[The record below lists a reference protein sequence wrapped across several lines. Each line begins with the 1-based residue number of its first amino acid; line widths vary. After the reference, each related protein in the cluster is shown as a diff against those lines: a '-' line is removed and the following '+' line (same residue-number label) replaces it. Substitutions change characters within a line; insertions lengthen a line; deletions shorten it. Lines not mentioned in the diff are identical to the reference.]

1 MHGEFPSMMGR
12 KRHCTTEG
20 RTQHSPITGGQTW
33 LLLRIKSTENETD
46 AVNISLEWAGTWM
59 RTALSV

>member
-1 MHGEFPSMMGR
+1 MMGR

-20 RTQHSPITGGQTW
+20 RTQRSPITVGQTW
-33 LLLRIKSTENETD
+33 LLLRIKSTENQTD